1 MENKYGEALTTW
13 LGAPVGG
20 RAVMMPFGV
29 SNVKYIPEEAMIL
42 WFPGVTDMLNIEE
55 MCSRKC

>member
-20 RAVMMPFGV
+20 IAMMVPFGV
-29 SNVKYIPEEAMIL
+29 SNVKYFPVEVIIL
-42 WFPGVTDMLNIEE
+42 WLPGVTDM
-55 MCSRKC
+55 SDVFASVSS